1 MNIIYLD
8 KYEHYLRQGDSW
20 EFIRDAFFYIK
31 GSGREPL
38 MENAFNEYLTRLETI
53 ENVLSFEIEKHDVGS
68 LIDDIFLNID
78 NANRLFGHKFNRRL
92 L

>member
-1 MNIIYLD
+1 
-8 KYEHYLRQGDSW
+8 
-20 EFIRDAFFYIK
+20 
-31 GSGREPL
+31 